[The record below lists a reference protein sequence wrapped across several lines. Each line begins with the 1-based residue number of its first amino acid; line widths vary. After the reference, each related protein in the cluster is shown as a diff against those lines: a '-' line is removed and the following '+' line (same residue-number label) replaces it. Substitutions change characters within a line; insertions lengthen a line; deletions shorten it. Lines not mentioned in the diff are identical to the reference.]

1 MTACSTLDKKT
12 ADVSEEAG
20 VENTRFLRY
29 GDIKVVDYILNII
42 YFPCLTQLFK

>member
-20 VENTRFLRY
+20 VENLKFLGY
-29 GDIKVVDYILNII
+29 GGIKVVDFILSII
-42 YFPCLTQLFK
+42 HFPCLKQLFK